1 MFVDESGDLGFGK
14 LASRYVTLS
23 AVSTEDPIYLARIPK
38 KIRKR
43 RLKKS
48 LRSKPELKYYTSSP
62 EIRRVVLEMVAALG
76 SVSIGSITVEK
87 SRLAR
92 QSRERR
98 NNFCHQ
104 LCGELACQMA
114 RHTAAVR
121 SLNVVFDDRPFNMS
135 VGHGFDVYVTERIR
149 ASYDTLGLI
158 QPRVIVSRVDSLNSQ
173 GLQVADFVAGA
184 IQRRYEFGDAEYS
197 SIITDKIVFER
208 MYQVK

>member
-23 AVSTEDPIYLARIPK
+23 AVSTEDPIHVARIPR

-48 LRSKPELKYYTSSP
+48 LLSKPELKYYTSSP

-76 SVSIGSITVEK
+76 SVSIGSITVDK

-92 QSRERR
+92 QSKERR
-98 NNFCHQ
+98 NSFCHQ
-104 LCGELACQMA
+104 LCGDLACEMA